1 MFDLQHRYVIQLCA
15 CLGAIWV
22 ALLSTAFRFHS
33 AFELCTSYSLEMD
46 FQSVF
51 LEENAVGLVVS
62 NLAPP
67 CRCRPVLQL
76 MWVVHPRGGGSRVVV
91 TRIWRVS
98 LPVRWPLPFC
108 SSPSGPEV
116 SSSRMRGQPCR
127 VPVAGGGRDNW
138 FNNGSG
144 NKKRE
149 IKIIFIVLG
158 PIMSCSFEA

>member
-1 MFDLQHRYVIQLCA
+1 MTC
-15 CLGAIWV
+15 V
-22 ALLSTAFRFHS
+22 ASGSVASSLLF
-33 AFELCTSYSLEMD
+33 
-46 FQSVF
+46 V
-51 LEENAVGLVVS
+51 
-62 NLAPP
+62 
-67 CRCRPVLQL
+67 
-76 MWVVHPRGGGSRVVV
+76 
-91 TRIWRVS
+91 
-98 LPVRWPLPFC
+98 
-108 SSPSGPEV
+108 SGPEV